1 MKRKMI
7 GITTGYISGLFFVS
21 FFTQA
26 WHLIIPAFAF
36 LVYVVI
42 GRLKKFS
49 VNDFAL
55 VAMSFAMAFLNG
67 ELYTRYVYE
76 DIVKYDNVSGSFSGI
91 VQSYD
96 LYDNDKARYILKG
109 KIDGIRS
116 AEITVFTNE
125 LDVRYGDRV
134 DIESCT
140 FSKISG
146 DYLFDTETYFQAD
159 GIFLNAE
166 NPENVSV
173 EKLGRQ
179 KIKNFLMDYREKII
193 SDFRIKLGEDYGGF
207 LSGMVFGEKSHL
219 SDGVKNSLYRTGIGH
234 IMAVS
239 GLHISVM
246 AIFLMKIFKRLKV
259 NKFVSFGLLNVFM
272 ILMLIMSEVPVSA
285 VRAVVMADIAYS
297 AGFFRRY
304 NDTFNSLAVAVL
316 LICIANPYVI
326 YSQGFL
332 LSVGGTSG
340 IGVFAPYMVR
350 NLPAEKLPERIFRDF
365 LTMLCTTLFIMPLT
379 MIFFD
384 EVSIISPV
392 TNIIIVPLCT
402 FCMVMGMLYTVTGG
416 LLPVL
421 EISGGI
427 IKIVL
432 LLSEKISGL
441 DFSYVRCG
449 NAIAGKLAVVCVVAV
464 GMVKIVTGNRKF
476 VSLAIVFS
484 LLTVSVGNLFYTN
497 RQYNKFLV
505 AVVGRYEKTA
515 VIVSYHGKNY
525 VIDFSGY
532 KNPEYVGK
540 YLAENN
546 IKSVD
551 YLVLN
556 KNVQSMYI
564 TYMNELDNIITE
576 NIFAYGNTYPCGN
589 DNTVLFSDG
598 YRIDAEDY
606 SIICQDGILRIVYKN
621 SEIDFISTQND
632 VPDSRGL
639 TVFYG
644 NITKKTDLHDDEKS
658 IYLDSNENIR
668 RSGLNNF
675 RIEVLTDGKFSIKQ
689 MR

>member
-26 WHLIIPAFAF
+26 WHLIIPAYVF
-36 LVYVVI
+36 LVYVII
-42 GRLKKFS
+42 GKLKKFS
-49 VNDFAL
+49 INDFAL
-55 VAMSFAMAFLNG
+55 VAMSFAIAFLSG

-76 DIVKYDNVSGSFSGI
+76 DIVKYDNVSGTFSGT

-96 LYDNDKARYILKG
+96 LYANDKARYILKG
-109 KIDGIRS
+109 KIDNIRS
-116 AEITVFTNE
+116 AEISVFTNE
-125 LDVRYGDRV
+125 LDIRYGDRV
-134 DIESCT
+134 SIENCT
-140 FSKISG
+140 FKKISG
-146 DYLFDTETYFQAD
+146 DYLFDTETYYKAD

-166 NPENVSV
+166 NPENISV
-173 EKLGRQ
+173 EKLGRL

-193 SDFRIKLGEDYGGF
+193 SDFRIKLGDDYGGF

-219 SDGVKNSLYRTGIGH
+219 NDGVKNSLYRTGIGH

-246 AIFLMKIFKRLKV
+246 AVFLMKIFKRLKI
-259 NKFVSFGLLNVFM
+259 NKFVSFGLLNIFM
-272 ILMLIMSEVPVSA
+272 LLMLIMSEVPVSA
-285 VRAVVMADIAYS
+285 VRAVIMADIAYS
-297 AGFFRRY
+297 AGFFRRR

-316 LICIANPYVI
+316 LICISNPYVI
-326 YSQGFL
+326 YSQGFI
-332 LSVGGTSG
+332 LSVGGTLG
-340 IGVFAPYMVR
+340 IGVFAPYMVK
-350 NLPAEKLPERIFRDF
+350 NLPAEKLPERIIRDF
-365 LTMLCTTLFIMPLT
+365 LTMLFTTLFIMPLS

-384 EVSIISPV
+384 EVSIVSPV

-402 FCMVMGMLYTVTGG
+402 FCMVMGMLYTVTGE

-427 IKIVL
+427 IKIIL
-432 LLSEKISGL
+432 FLSEKISGL
-441 DFSYVRCG
+441 DFSYIRCG
-449 NAIAGKLAVVCVVAV
+449 NAIAGKLAVICVVAV
-464 GMVKIVTGNRKF
+464 GMVRISTGNRKF
-476 VSLAIVFS
+476 ISLAIVLS
-484 LLTVSVGNLFYTN
+484 LMTVSVGNKLSEN

-515 VIVSYHGKNY
+515 VIISYHGKNY

-532 KNPEYVGK
+532 RNPEYVSK

-556 KNVQSMYI
+556 KDVQSMYI
-564 TYMNELDNIITE
+564 SYMNEFDNIITE
-576 NIFAYGNTYPCGN
+576 NILAYGNTYPCG
-589 DNTVLFSDG
+589 DDKAVIFSDG
-598 YRIDAEDY
+598 YHIDAENY
-606 SIICQDGILRIVYKN
+606 SIVYEDYILRIKYKN
-621 SEIDFISTQND
+621 SEIDLISAQNE
-632 VPDSRGL
+632 VPEIRGL

-644 NITKKTDLHDDEKS
+644 NITKNTDLQDDEHS

-668 RSGLNNF
+668 RSGVNNF
-675 RIEVLTDGKFSIKQ
+675 RIEIIADGKYSIVQ